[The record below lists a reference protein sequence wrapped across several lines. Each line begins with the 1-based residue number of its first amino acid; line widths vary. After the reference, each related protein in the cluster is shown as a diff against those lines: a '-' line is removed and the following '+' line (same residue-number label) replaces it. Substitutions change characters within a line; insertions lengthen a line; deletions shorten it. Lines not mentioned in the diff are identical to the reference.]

1 MLVLKPTGFSTKIK
15 MVLNLSVG
23 NLCRILQDF
32 HKKKYFNF
40 EEKRG
45 QVVIDFIEIDIIN
58 VIIVD

>member
-1 MLVLKPTGFSTKIK
+1 

-23 NLCRILQDF
+23 NLCRILQGF

-40 EEKRG
+40 DEKLG

-58 VIIVD
+58 IIIVIIVD